1 MSCGVRGN
9 DPSQRDGNTNSPV
22 LGTVISESDQT
33 TVRGTIT
40 GLPGFPSLPA
50 SGPDVFGKVSD
61 LSASTGNTIGI
72 VDASTNPARALA
84 LLGGAGVRAEKRG
97 PPATPARAGRRF

>member
-1 MSCGVRGN
+1 MEGGRIFVSALSGPFLLRNSTVTGN
-9 DPSQRDGNTNSPV
+9 
-22 LGTVISESDQT
+22 
-33 TVRGTIT
+33 TIT

-72 VDASTNPARALA
+72 VAASTNPARALA
-84 LLGGAGVRAEKRG
+84 PLGGAGVRAEKRG
-97 PPATPARAGRRF
+97 PPATSARAGRRF